1 MAKVEEKTGRRK
13 LRLARLLETR
23 TLEPWER
30 YRALDDTLD
39 HMRDV
44 SDMGD
49 QKARFALIIMG
60 ALNAVNFLVLVR
72 SNLTSSSPSP
82 VLVV

>member
-1 MAKVEEKTGRRK
+1 MAKVEEKTGRRQ
-13 LRLARLLETR
+13 LRLARLIETR
-23 TLEPWER
+23 RLEPWER

-60 ALNAVNFLVLVR
+60 ALNAVKCAGR
-72 SNLTSSSPSP
+72 SRSTCRSWPA
-82 VLVV
+82 